1 MQSNLEKIHR
11 LIAEQAGPE
20 PFSGVVYLTQ
30 GEEILF
36 EKAYGQAIR
45 AETIPNR
52 VDTRFQTASGCKI
65 FTAVAVCRL
74 VERSLLAFDTRLR
87 DCIDKD
93 FPNFSPDITIGHL
106 LTHTSGITSY
116 FEEDVNPDYEAIWK
130 NTPMYNIRGPEDFLP
145 LFRHKKMKF
154 PPGERFDYNDGGFIL
169 LGLAV
174 EAVTGLEFPKYA
186 EESVLAP
193 AGMEDSGYF
202 ATDSLPERTAYAY
215 IRNLDGTW
223 RTNFFAVPI
232 VGAPD
237 GGAYT
242 TGPDMT
248 KFWQA
253 LTGHRLLGAETTGLM
268 LTPRVEAGQHPPC
281 THYGYGVWIDML
293 GGRIRKYFVE
303 GFDPGVAM
311 RSAFYPDR
319 GAVFTMLANTS
330 RAMWPLYTKIEQE
343 MDL

>member
-1 MQSNLEKIHR
+1 MEMDKLKIDR
-11 LIAEQAGPE
+11 LIREQTEPE
-20 PFSGVVYLTQ
+20 PFSGTVYLTR
-30 GEEILF
+30 GEEVLF

-45 AETIPNR
+45 AEAIPNR

-74 VERSLLAFDTRLR
+74 VERGAITFDTPFR
-87 DCIDKD
+87 DCVDKD
-93 FPNFSPDITIGHL
+93 LPNFSPDITMGHL

-130 NTPMYNIRGPEDFLP
+130 NIPMYNVRAPEDFLP
-145 LFRHKKMKF
+145 LFQHKKMKF

-174 EAVTGLEFPKYA
+174 EALTGVEFPKCI
-186 EESVLAP
+186 ETSVLAP
-193 AGMEDSGYF
+193 AAMADSGYF
-202 ATDSLPERTAYAY
+202 ATDRLPGRTAYAY
-215 IRNLDGTW
+215 IRNPDGTW

-242 TGPDMT
+242 TAPDMV
-248 KFWQA
+248 KFWRA
-253 LTGHRLLGAETTGLM
+253 LAGHRLLDAETTELM
-268 LTPRVEAGQHPPC
+268 LTPHVEAGPHPPC
-281 THYGYGVWIDML
+281 THYGYGVWIEKA
-293 GGRIRKYFVE
+293 GGGTRKYFVE

-311 RSAFYPDR
+311 RSAFYPERDM
-319 GAVFTMLANTS
+319 GLTMLGNTS
-330 RAMWPLYTKIEQE
+330 RAMWPLYGKIEQVL
-343 MDL
+343 DL